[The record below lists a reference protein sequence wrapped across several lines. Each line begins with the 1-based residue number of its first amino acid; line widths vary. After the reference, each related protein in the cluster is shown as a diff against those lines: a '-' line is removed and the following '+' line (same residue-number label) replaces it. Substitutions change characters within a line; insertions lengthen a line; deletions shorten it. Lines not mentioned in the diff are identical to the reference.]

1 MDYVISIDRKENIW
15 NQMELRD
22 SQVDG
27 KEVRRWNELVI
38 LIVDKVM
45 GFIQALYVFFR
56 PTQKMPTVTQG
67 LAGREVAVGSVPS
80 LSAPC

>member
-1 MDYVISIDRKENIW
+1 
-15 NQMELRD
+15 
-22 SQVDG
+22 
-27 KEVRRWNELVI
+27 
-38 LIVDKVM
+38 M
-45 GFIQALYVFFR
+45 GFIQALYEFIR